1 MGVMEI
7 VLLIAGGLIFILSF
21 VIPVKREKD
30 MKDTRELAREE
41 IKSLVEEEL
50 GQVKAHV
57 NDVVDEAVGSAMEK
71 TERSLERL
79 SNEKIMAVNEYSDTV
94 LHAIHKNHEEV
105 MFLYDMLNDKHKN
118 LKSTVSEVTKTVK
131 EVEETAREAEAVVQ
145 EVKKEAEAVA
155 ERQGGFRQE
164 ELPAQP
170 ENAQPLPLK
179 PGGMDGSAE
188 WGTDKVAGEA
198 GGMDISF
205 IDNSNQRILEMYSQG
220 RSKVAIA
227 RELGLG
233 VGEVKLVIDLYKGM
247 QQNTGK

>member
-1 MGVMEI
+1 MEI

-21 VIPVKREKD
+21 MIPVKREND
-30 MKDTRELAREE
+30 MKDTRELAKEE
-41 IKSLVEEEL
+41 IKKLVETEL
-50 GQVKAHV
+50 GQIKSQV
-57 NDVVDEAVGSAMEK
+57 NDVVDEAARDAREK

-94 LHAIHKNHEEV
+94 LHEIHKNHEEV

-118 LKSTVSEVTKTVK
+118 LKSTVSEVTKAVK

-155 ERQGGFRQE
+155 ERQGGFIQE
-164 ELPAQP
+164 EPSFQQ
-170 ENAQPLPLK
+170 ETSNQDILK
-179 PGGMDGSAE
+179 PAGKDGSLTVEPA
-188 WGTDKVAGEA
+188 
-198 GGMDISF
+198 GMDISF
-205 IDNSNQRILEMYSQG
+205 IDNSNQRILEMYRQG
-220 RSKVAIA
+220 KSKVAIA